1 MTSEEERILR
11 SNIAELRYAI
21 RSGADEVSYSDK
33 RVKYRSLAEMRY
45 ALKEMEAELSGAPVR
60 RSRILIYSSS
70 DKGL

>member
-33 RVKYRSLAEMRY
+33 RVKYRSLAD
-45 ALKEMEAELSGAPVR
+45 ALRAQGDGGRAMGAPVR
-60 RSRILIYSSS
+60 RSRILTYSSS

>member
-1 MTSEEERILR
+1 MTQAEERILR

-33 RVKYRSLAEMRY
+33 RVKYRSLADMRQ
-45 ALKEMEAELSGAPVR
+45 ALREMEAELSGVPVR
-60 RSRILIYSSS
+60 RSRIHTYTSS

>member
-1 MTSEEERILR
+1 MTQAEERILR

-33 RVKYRSLAEMRY
+33 RVRYRSLAEMRH
-45 ALKEMEAELSGAPVR
+45 ALKEMEAELSGIPVR
-60 RSRILIYSSS
+60 RSRIHTYTSS